1 MIDEAIVIN
10 FQIISLIFPWWLIH
24 LPTRNEQKNLYS
36 IEISQMNQQQQGKR
50 RDQSIDSCSDRRVN
64 SILVNMTSGVRQ
76 EKVMYMN
83 KWMMF
88 M

>member
-1 MIDEAIVIN
+1 
-10 FQIISLIFPWWLIH
+10 
-24 LPTRNEQKNLYS
+24 
-36 IEISQMNQQQQGKR
+36 MNQQQQGKR